1 MNFTDLIFHIL
12 VLLLFFIYLINLFGL
27 FITIFVF
34 LLVLGFVKVRGLRT
48 QRGRDVPGSFIAFGR
63 GLKVLGIEID
73 LIGKKLVRKAFFLF
87 LLFVFLDFLAEDGLE
102 LLLNIFLER
111 VHRDLHF
118 MVVFIFL
125 FLV

>member
-48 QRGRDVPGSFIAFGR
+48 QRGRDVLGSFIAFGR

-73 LIGKKLVRKAFFLF
+73 LIGKKLVRTAFFLF

-102 LLLNIFLER
+102 LLLNIFLEQ